1 MKTISAY
8 FFSLLI
14 VLLFSSLFLTSCKAK
29 QPLQETKE
37 TTTVNHDSI
46 FQSRVITRNKAITDS
61 LKIVIGKVRTEK
73 KECDSVCQTA
83 IDRIL
88 SQFNNKK
95 SSGDN
100 SVETFYN
107 PKDKSLN
114 INTKVGETKNDSLK
128 FYWYI
133 TKTKTVYSHRDIPVD
148 KPIPKWQ
155 LFLMISGA
163 VAIGFYLFKLI
174 LFIRSR
180 IPA

>member
-1 MKTISAY
+1 MKTITAY
-8 FFSLLI
+8 FFSFLI
-14 VLLFSSLFLTSCKAK
+14 VFLFASLFLTGCKAK

-61 LKIVIGKVRTEK
+61 LKIVIGKIYTDK
-73 KECDSVCQTA
+73 KECDSVCQIA
-83 IDRIL
+83 INRLL
-88 SQFNNKK
+88 SQLNSKK

-100 SVETFYN
+100 SVDINYD
-107 PKDKSLN
+107 PKDNSLN
-114 INTKVGETKNDSLK
+114 VNTKVGETKSDSLK
-128 FYWYI
+128 FYYYI

>member
-14 VLLFSSLFLTSCKAK
+14 VFLFSSLFLTGCKAK

-61 LKIVIGKVRTEK
+61 LKIVIGKIYTDK
-73 KECDSVCQTA
+73 KECDSVCQIA
-83 IDRIL
+83 IDRLL
-88 SQFNNKK
+88 SQLNSKK

-100 SVETFYN
+100 SVDINYN
-107 PKDKSLN
+107 PKDNSLN
-114 INTKVGETKNDSLK
+114 VNTKVGETKNDVQVK
-128 FYWYI
+128 YYKI
-133 TKTKTVYSHRDIPVD
+133 TSTKTVYSHRDIAVD